1 MTTTADS
8 EREAL
13 RRRVLGVGAACEPI
27 DPGIDLGCDLR
38 LAPDADGRLDL
49 ARVEGL
55 DNLAQTLSLGLTT
68 LLGSDV
74 FDVRFGFDGLRALAE
89 EHDALLVRE
98 RVRVGIVNLLNAD
111 PRVRRIV
118 DVELADARLAP
129 LPSGSRA
136 LEVRVVFE
144 TVSGDQA
151 TVDLRGGAFGGS

>member
-1 MTTTADS
+1 MSIASDS

-27 DPGIDLGCDLR
+27 DPGLDVGRDLR
-38 LAPDADGRLDL
+38 MAADAEGRLDL

-55 DNLAQTLSLGLTT
+55 DNLGQVLALGLTT

-74 FDVRFGFDGLRALAE
+74 FDVRFGFDGVRAMAE
-89 EHDALLVRE
+89 EHDAMLVRE

-111 PRVRRIV
+111 PRVRRVV
-118 DVELADARLAP
+118 DVELADGRLAAP
-129 LPSGSRA
+129 SSGSRE

-144 TVSGDQA
+144 AVSGDQA